1 MKGFLFSIDS
11 LISIGLIILAAT
23 TLWVTISEKT
33 NTQTISAGV
42 QNLEIMTL
50 YFNEPAIENV
60 TTNQNQKCEEL
71 NYYDSNLT
79 KSTGTQTISKKTI
92 CEGI

>member
-11 LISIGLIILAAT
+11 LISIGLILLAAT
-23 TLWVTISEKT
+23 TLWITISEKT
-33 NTQTISAGV
+33 NTQTISAEL
-42 QNLEIMTL
+42 QNIEIMTL
-50 YFNEPAIENV
+50 YFNQPAKENNL
-60 TTNQNQKCEEL
+60 TTQNQKCEEL

-79 KSTGTQTISKKTI
+79 KKMGNQTMSKKNV